1 MRLSLKVRNDIPN
14 FICGGTVMKLSYSI
28 FRMKYLLL
36 FMVSALFFD
45 LDDNSDPWLRDL
57 CIGLR
62 EQTFY
67 F

>member
-1 MRLSLKVRNDIPN
+1 
-14 FICGGTVMKLSYSI
+14 MKLSYSI

-67 F
+67 FWIWYV